1 MERLPNAEVMQRLV
15 DAFLSGDQA
24 GLDAV
29 FADDAVWHEP
39 GDAPIS
45 GDHKGKQAIF
55 GMFGRIMELSGGTF
69 RPDVHDVCAS
79 EAHGVILFHSTGKR
93 NGRELHTP
101 QVLIAHIENGKL
113 TELWNTITDGEPEW
127 SAFWS

>member
-1 MERLPNAEVMQRLV
+1 MASLPNADVMQKLV
-15 DAFLSGDQA
+15 DAFIKGDQA

-29 FADDAVWHEP
+29 FADDAVWHED
-39 GDAPIS
+39 GSAPIS

-55 GMFGRIMELSGGTF
+55 GMFGQVMELSGGSF

-79 EAHGVILFHSTGKR
+79 EAHGVLLFHATGKR

-101 QVLIAHIENGKL
+101 QVLVGHIANGKI
-113 TELWNTITDGEPEW
+113 TEVWNTIADGE
-127 SAFWS
+127 SAWNEFWK